1 MDETNSRD
9 FLIQKIDALLLK
21 LTDFEESLLI
31 TADGDSLYV
40 TGSEKGK
47 NFLKDNQHIAEE
59 FHKYCY
65 DSPVKSSNCTSLWKQ
80 KISFGKEPSGKFP
93 VYVKPAF
100 TVYNLNNDEEE
111 HQTEISNIRFQQKRS
126 SSFRVFDIADQS
138 YSSNSWIRR
147 PNADSLIGPKG
158 KPNVKQ
164 DIPKNFEVKVCKGS
178 KSTQIKVSPIK
189 VKSGQSLKKGINLD
203 VTKKSNHA
211 DSKSSKK
218 PGYDEPDITI
228 IEHSDEDM
236 AEGKK
241 KGSPVWSPKI
251 VLRTS
256 RVSRAR
262 MDSTKPEKKVTAT
275 SKAVCEVKDSDTDE
289 LIKVGSKYNMD
300 SEDISKHSDD
310 VEKESDQSKDAAKG
324 TSMAGPLA
332 GDDSDLDQDIPE
344 PMESDDVELSDYSF
358 LGENED
364 DPHLVQG
371 ASVSDIKRQK
381 SKQPDEEKSF
391 TRSDKKVVNDT
402 QPDKGP
408 SNKKSW

>member
-1 MDETNSRD
+1 M
-9 FLIQKIDALLLK
+9 
-21 LTDFEESLLI
+21 
-31 TADGDSLYV
+31 
-40 TGSEKGK
+40 
-47 NFLKDNQHIAEE
+47 
-59 FHKYCY
+59 
-65 DSPVKSSNCTSLWKQ
+65 
-80 KISFGKEPSGKFP
+80 
-93 VYVKPAF
+93 
-100 TVYNLNNDEEE
+100 
-111 HQTEISNIRFQQKRS
+111 
-126 SSFRVFDIADQS
+126 
-138 YSSNSWIRR
+138 
-147 PNADSLIGPKG
+147 
-158 KPNVKQ
+158 
-164 DIPKNFEVKVCKGS
+164 
-178 KSTQIKVSPIK
+178 
-189 VKSGQSLKKGINLD
+189 KSGRSLKKGINLD

-310 VEKESDQSKDAAKG
+310 VEKESDQSKEAA
-324 TSMAGPLA
+324 MAGPLA

-408 SNKKSW
+408 SNTENHGETKKNNSKTSGSPTKKTLDYACNVLEKGVNSGNTETFQDKDLPLKSSHTQSPTQKSPAKGNLLVH